1 MQEEAEVNMIF
12 FGGVNCS
19 MEAISLQEVKKMVRV
34 LKNRKVTGLDEDTRE
49 MIKGNWSYSA
59 VI

>member
-1 MQEEAEVNMIF
+1 
-12 FGGVNCS
+12 
-19 MEAISLQEVKKMVRV
+19 MVRV